1 MVWEDEN
8 VEDADDVDDDD
19 VVDDDENNASFPYS
33 LSPALC
39 CDESPM
45 VVVSSPPSG
54 FHDGELPTDDISWLC
69 QVWTGSGARPS
80 RNQVWHSINT
90 FTPNNSK

>member
-39 CDESPM
+39 
-45 VVVSSPPSG
+45 V
-54 FHDGELPTDDISWLC
+54 TNRQW
-69 QVWTGSGARPS
+69 
-80 RNQVWHSINT
+80 
-90 FTPNNSK
+90 